1 MVKRYKQREVNMTKE
16 ELENELYSL
25 ISHAEHSVVASDYD
39 TDFVDESEYERDSA
53 YNAGMVYA
61 YKGILKLLNKK
72 ND

>member
-1 MVKRYKQREVNMTKE
+1 MTKE

-53 YNAGMVYA
+53 YIEGVVHA
-61 YKGILKLLNKK
+61 YKKILKFLNKE